1 MKAVSTIRNLLL
13 LLVLETEDC
22 SYFQSDTME
31 MMNFFLLNI
40 LLQSTQ
46 NSESKGKTFIYI
58 TISVFLGSALTL

>member
-40 LLQSTQ
+40 LLQSIQ

>member
-58 TISVFLGSALTL
+58 TISVFLGSVLTL